1 VVKLKTIFGDDNV
14 SKIGKLGSKDDMIG
28 GIDCEIKVDG
38 QLKTS
43 QIKPFTGIKKEGGN
57 IIILGSGN
65 VKNYK
70 TDWLIF
76 AKNNKEVLVFDNK
89 DTKIVGGMFVFPENN
104 LIYTI
109 D

>member
-1 VVKLKTIFGDDNV
+1 MGA
-14 SKIGKLGSKDDMIG
+14 
-28 GIDCEIKVDG
+28 
-38 QLKTS
+38 
-43 QIKPFTGIKKEGGN
+43 
-57 IIILGSGN
+57 GN
-65 VKNYK
+65 VKKYK